1 MKSTTIMRSVLFCLL
16 FTLVVL
22 AGTSTAQSNS
32 PVNPAAIGVPVKS
45 TLELG
50 SSYDVTVTVLKTAR
64 GNEAW
69 DLLKKASAGNKQPKA
84 NFEYIIAYVK
94 FELQSRAASENRSFE
109 LGSPLQFTVL
119 SSDGSEYESIDITPP
134 NPALKGMVGPHDSKE
149 GWVAFLIE
157 QKDSKPMMVFDPA
170 SGGAMLRGKTL
181 FFRLY

>member
-1 MKSTTIMRSVLFCLL
+1 MKSTTIMRAVPFCLL
-16 FTLVVL
+16 FILVVSV
-22 AGTSTAQSNS
+22 GTSTAQSNS
-32 PVNPAAIGVPVKS
+32 PVNPAAVGVPVKS

-69 DLLKKASAGNKQPKA
+69 DLLKGASADNKQPKA

-119 SSDGSEYESIDITPP
+119 SSDGSEYESIDITAP
-134 NPALKGMVGPHDSKE
+134 NPELKGMVGPHDSKE

-157 QKDSKPMMVFDPA
+157 QKDSKPMMMFDPA
-170 SGGAMLRGKTL
+170 SGGAVLRGKTL